1 MNAQSVLSSFTEHRR
16 AMRSLSYSVTQ
27 WYTYGRPKAP
37 QGSIWTM
44 VGSKQEIL
52 TYLKTQKDHLR
63 EKYHVRRVAVI
74 GSFARDEQSATSDID
89 LLLDLEEGT
98 ANIFEIKRTLTNQFE
113 RDLGRPVELASER
126 YLKPYY
132 KEEILREAIYI

>member
-1 MNAQSVLSSFTEHRR
+1 
-16 AMRSLSYSVTQ
+16 
-27 WYTYGRPKAP
+27 
-37 QGSIWTM
+37 M

-52 TYLKTQKDHLR
+52 IYLKTQKDFLR
-63 EKYHVRRVAVI
+63 EKYHIRRVAVI

-98 ANIFEIKRTLTNQFE
+98 GNIFEIKRTLKKQFE
-113 RDLGRPVELASER
+113 RDLGRPVDLASER
-126 YLKPYY
+126 YLKPFY

>member
-1 MNAQSVLSSFTEHRR
+1 
-16 AMRSLSYSVTQ
+16 
-27 WYTYGRPKAP
+27 
-37 QGSIWTM
+37 M

-52 TYLKTQKDHLR
+52 TYLKTQKNLLR

-89 LLLDLEEGT
+89 LLLDLEGT
-98 ANIFEIKRTLTNQFE
+98 ANIFEIKRTLKKQFE
-113 RDLGRPVELASER
+113 QNLGRPVEFASER

-132 KEEILREAIYI
+132 KAEILREAIYI

>member
-1 MNAQSVLSSFTEHRR
+1 
-16 AMRSLSYSVTQ
+16 
-27 WYTYGRPKAP
+27 
-37 QGSIWTM
+37 M

-52 TYLKTQKDHLR
+52 TYLTTQKERLR

-89 LLLDLEEGT
+89 LLLDLEKGT
-98 ANIFEIKRTLTNQFE
+98 ANIYEIKRTLKMQFE